1 MNEGKWFL
9 AAVAAGSIGWFA
21 GSWSAEARVTETF
34 DRWLRY
40 ADLPAGCQQRLDIAV
55 EKMAR
60 EDEVRSAAE
69 PQPPY

>member
-21 GSWSAEARVTETF
+21 GSWSAEARVTGDFE
-34 DRWLRY
+34 RWLRY

-55 EKMAR
+55 EQMAR
-60 EDEVRSAAE
+60 DDEARGLAY
-69 PQPPY
+69 P